1 MEKKPLKITETV
13 LRDAHQSLMATRLTT
28 EQMLPIIDKMDKV
41 GYHAVECWGG
51 ATFDASL
58 RFLKE
63 DPWERLRKFRDGF
76 KNTKLQMLFR
86 GQNILGYRHYA
97 DDVVEYFVQKSI
109 ANGIDIIRIFDC
121 LNDLRNLKTAVDGL
135 KVMGVRGFNLTMPDK
150 NLMCS
155 LVDKLS
161 PASEIGGAVNTVV
174 NDNGVLTGYTTDG
187 IGFMRAVS
195 ETGVDIIGKKM
206 TLLGAGGAAAAI
218 LIQAALDKVAE
229 ISVFNIRDEF
239 FTRAEKTIEK
249 LHEKTD
255 CKINLYDFS
264 DPEVLKKE
272 IAESAIL
279 VNGTSIGMAPKTD
292 RCIITDDSVFRKD
305 LFVFDVIYNPE
316 ETLFLKKAKAAGCQ
330 TLNGLNMLLYQG
342 AASFELWTGKE
353 MPVDIIKEKY
363 FSR

>member
-1 MEKKPLKITETV
+1 MVFKIFQNVFSKAENIVFFITMLAYFEKYGMINDKSSTLQCENVTQEEEIMAYEIKGHTVITGLLGSPV
-13 LRDAHQSLMATRLTT
+13 AHSISPMMHNEAFRQLELDYAYLAF
-28 EQMLPIIDKMDKV
+28 DV
-41 GYHAVECWGG
+41 G
-51 ATFDASL
+51 TD
-58 RFLKE
+58 
-63 DPWERLRKFRDGF
+63 
-76 KNTKLQMLFR
+76 
-86 GQNILGYRHYA
+86 
-97 DDVVEYFVQKSI
+97 
-109 ANGIDIIRIFDC
+109 
-121 LNDLRNLKTAVDGL
+121 NLKTAVDGL

-316 ETLFLKKAKAAGCQ
+316 ETLFLKKAKAAGCR

>member
-1 MEKKPLKITETV
+1 MAYEITGHTV
-13 LRDAHQSLMATRLTT
+13 LTGLLGSPVAHSISPMMHNEAFRQLELDYAYLAF
-28 EQMLPIIDKMDKV
+28 DV
-41 GYHAVECWGG
+41 G
-51 ATFDASL
+51 TD
-58 RFLKE
+58 
-63 DPWERLRKFRDGF
+63 
-76 KNTKLQMLFR
+76 
-86 GQNILGYRHYA
+86 
-97 DDVVEYFVQKSI
+97 
-109 ANGIDIIRIFDC
+109 
-121 LNDLRNLKTAVDGL
+121 NLKTAVDGL

-229 ISVFNIRDEF
+229 M
-239 FTRAEKTIEK
+239 TIEK

-342 AASFELWTGKE
+342 AESFELWTGKE